1 MEDIEKQKR
10 IGYRES
16 LQYITTSNLQSY
28 HIPQGFLYRRCVFIL
43 STYKKND
50 CYYRI
55 FYTLLISS
63 LYFEETGGL
72 GQKCS
77 NRKWLRIKRIGGKI
91 VKQEKSSN

>member
-16 LQYITTSNLQSY
+16 LQSY
-28 HIPQGFLYRRCVFIL
+28 HIPQGFLYRRCVLIL

-63 LYFEETGGL
+63 LRFEKQASWGKNVQTGGDAPT
-72 GQKCS
+72 
-77 NRKWLRIKRIGGKI
+77 GKG
-91 VKQEKSSN
+91 

>member
-10 IGYRES
+10 ICNIENPCNRIIYRKDF
-16 LQYITTSNLQSY
+16 YIADA
-28 HIPQGFLYRRCVFIL
+28 FFIL

-63 LYFEETGGL
+63 LRFEKTSGL